1 MTLLLISTTFLWQF
15 ECSDATKVG
24 LAAGRYSGKR
34 RPDLYR
40 TPQALHSVLGP
51 IGPSLHCGVFV
62 TSQCM
67 HFLGGPDSGDEDLV
81 ISTSDSRDKSYFLCF
96 FTLFDRF
103 PATFVPKSESEA
115 AVLWSF
121 RTAGKLTM
129 RGIENRG
136 LKFEGRWRLLR
147 ARFTGMTGRS
157 KLEFS
162 TEDELLLSKTETG
175 L

>member
-1 MTLLLISTTFLWQF
+1 MILFKTTVSSSNVIKHKNYPTEFPWRFDEANIEHLTGSWMTLLLISTTFLWQF

-67 HFLGGPDSGDEDLV
+67 HFLGGPDSGDEDLI
-81 ISTSDSRDKSYFLCF
+81 ISTSSDSRDESFFFCF
-96 FTLFDRF
+96 FSLFDRF

-115 AVLWSF
+115 AVL
-121 RTAGKLTM
+121 
-129 RGIENRG
+129 
-136 LKFEGRWRLLR
+136 
-147 ARFTGMTGRS
+147 
-157 KLEFS
+157 
-162 TEDELLLSKTETG
+162 
-175 L
+175 

>member
-1 MTLLLISTTFLWQF
+1 MAPLISRTFLWQF
-15 ECSDATKVG
+15 ECTAGTKVG

-34 RPDLYR
+34 RPDRYR

-67 HFLGGPDSGDEDLV
+67 HFLGTAEPCDENLF
-81 ISTSDSRDKSYFLCF
+81 ISASSESMKRSFFLCF
-96 FTLFDRF
+96 FALLSSFSAS
-103 PATFVPKSESEA
+103 PVSKSDSEA
-115 AVLWSF
+115 GVLWCF
-121 RTAGKLTM
+121 RKAGELRMKGT
-129 RGIENRG
+129 ENRE
-136 LKFEGRWRLLR
+136 LQLEGRRRLLR
-147 ARFTGMTGRS
+147 ARFAGMTGRS

-162 TEDELLLSKTETG
+162 TEEELLLSKTETG